1 MFPLVGVPM
10 VNAIRAGGVLLIMT
24 ATAWWYI
31 SDQAGGAHPRDD
43 TTGMTISRGEGRGG
57 GGGGGRGRHRQN
69 GPVVVVT
76 APVVQQDVPVNVAG
90 IGAVE
95 AFNTVTVRARVDGLL
110 EKIAFT
116 EGQEVKAGDLLAQ
129 IDPRV
134 YEARLSQAQGIK
146 AKDEA
151 HLANAKLDLDR
162 AVRLGQFAT
171 QQTVDTA
178 RTLVRQ
184 LEGTLQT
191 DQANI
196 DAAALDLEYTSIRAP
211 ISGRTGVRL
220 IDAGNFV
227 RARESSGIVIITQ
240 LEPISVSF
248 SLPQQYLETVQQTL
262 AKGQVPVAALDA
274 DGKRVWEEGVLAVLD
289 NRIDAQTG
297 TIRLKATFA
306 NAGRKLWP
314 GQFVNVRVRLDT
326 VKDGTV
332 VPSAAVQRNAGGT
345 FAYVVDPENRVEM
358 QPIKVSQID
367 GGIAVVESGLEP
379 GQQVVITSQEQLR
392 PGASVIPTKAK
403 SQQEGAVR
411 QIGSPTLASE
421 TASSQQRRR
430 SP

>member
-1 MFPLVGVPM
+1 ML
-10 VNAIRAGGVLLIMT
+10 NAVRAGGVLLIMA

-31 SDQAGGAHPRDD
+31 SDQAGGARPRDD
-43 TTGMTISRGEGRGG
+43 TDAVTISRGGGRGGGG

-76 APVVQQDVPVNVAG
+76 APVVRQDVPVNVAG
-90 IGAVE
+90 IGTVE

-110 EKIAFT
+110 EQVAFT
-116 EGQEVKAGDLLAQ
+116 EGQDVKAGDLLAQ

-151 HLANAKLDLDR
+151 QLANAKLDLDR

-178 RTLVRQ
+178 RALVRQ
-184 LEGTLQT
+184 LEGALQT
-191 DQANI
+191 DRANI
-196 DAAALDLEYTSIRAP
+196 DAAALDLEYASIRAP

-220 IDAGNFV
+220 IDAGNYV

-248 SLPQQYLETVQQTL
+248 SLPQQYLETVQQAL

-297 TIRLKATFA
+297 TIRLKARFA

-326 VKDGTV
+326 VKDGAV

-345 FAYVVDPENRVEM
+345 FVYVVDPENRVEM
-358 QPIKVSQID
+358 RPIRVGQID
-367 GGIAVVESGLEP
+367 GSIAVVESGLEP

-392 PGASVIPTKAK
+392 PGASVIPTDAR
-403 SQQEGAVR
+403 SQQGAVP
-411 QIGSPTLASE
+411 QIASPRLASE
-421 TASSQQRRR
+421 AASSQERRP

>member
-1 MFPLVGVPM
+1 ML
-10 VNAIRAGGVLLIMT
+10 NAIRAGGVLVIM
-24 ATAWWYI
+24 AAAAIWYAY
-31 SDQAGGAHPRDD
+31 DQAGATRAHDD
-43 TTGMTISRGEGRGG
+43 TDVASAQRGGGGSGGGGGG
-57 GGGGGRGRHRQN
+57 GGGGGRGRHRLN
-69 GPVVVVT
+69 GPVAVIT
-76 APVVQQDVPVNVAG
+76 APAVRQDVPVYVDG
-90 IGAVE
+90 IGTVE

-110 EKIAFT
+110 EKVEFT
-116 EGQEVKAGDLLAQ
+116 EGQDVKAGDLLAQ
-129 IDPRV
+129 IDPRQ
-134 YEARLSQAQGIK
+134 YEAKLSQVKGIK

-151 HLANAKLDLDR
+151 QLANAKLDLDR

-178 RTLVRQ
+178 RALVRQ
-184 LEGTLQT
+184 LEGSLQT

-196 DAAALDLEYTSIRAP
+196 DAAALDLEYTRIRAP

-240 LEPISVSF
+240 LEPIYVSF
-248 SLPQQYLETVQQTL
+248 SLPQQYLETVQQAL

-297 TIRLKATFA
+297 TIKLKATFA

-314 GQFVNVRVRLDT
+314 GQFVNVRVRLDM

-345 FAYVVDPENRVEM
+345 FAYVLDQDNRVEM
-358 QPIKVSQID
+358 RPIRVGQVD
-367 GGIAVVESGLEP
+367 NNIAVVESGLEP
-379 GQQVVITSQEQLR
+379 GQRVVVTSQE
-392 PGASVIPTKAK
+392 
-403 SQQEGAVR
+403 
-411 QIGSPTLASE
+411 
-421 TASSQQRRR
+421 
-430 SP
+430 

>member
-1 MFPLVGVPM
+1 
-10 VNAIRAGGVLLIMT
+10 
-24 ATAWWYI
+24 
-31 SDQAGGAHPRDD
+31 
-43 TTGMTISRGEGRGG
+43 
-57 GGGGGRGRHRQN
+57 
-69 GPVVVVT
+69 
-76 APVVQQDVPVNVAG
+76 VPVNIAG

-110 EKIAFT
+110 EKVAFT

-151 HLANAKLDLDR
+151 HIANAKLDLDR
-162 AVRLGQFAT
+162 AERLGQFAT

-178 RTLVRQ
+178 RALVRQ
-184 LEGTLQT
+184 LEATLQT

-196 DAAALDLEYTSIRAP
+196 DAAALDLEYASIRAP

-220 IDAGNFV
+220 IDAGNYV

-248 SLPQQYLETVQQTL
+248 SLPQQYLETVQQAL

-297 TIRLKATFA
+297 TIKLKATFA

-314 GQFVNVRVRLDT
+314 GQFVNVRVRLDM
-326 VKDGTV
+326 VKDGAV

-358 QPIKVSQID
+358 QPIRVGQID

-392 PGASVIPTKAK
+392 PGANVIPTKAK
-403 SQQEGAVR
+403 SPQEGAVP
-411 QIGSPTLASE
+411 QMASPTLASE
-421 TASSQQRRR
+421 AASSQERR
-430 SP
+430 P

>member
-1 MFPLVGVPM
+1 MLKV
-10 VNAIRAGGVLLIMT
+10 IRAGGVLFIMT
-24 ATAWWYI
+24 ATAWWYV

-43 TTGMTISRGEGRGG
+43 TAGVTTSRGGGGGG

-69 GPVVVVT
+69 GPVAVVT
-76 APVVQQDVPVNVAG
+76 APVARQDVPVNVAC

-110 EKIAFT
+110 EKVAFT

-129 IDPRV
+129 LDPRV

-151 HLANAKLDLDR
+151 QLANAKLDLDR

-184 LEGTLQT
+184 LEAALQT

-196 DAAALDLEYTSIRAP
+196 DAAALDLEYASIRAP
-211 ISGRTGVRL
+211 ISGRTGLRL
-220 IDAGNFV
+220 IDAGNYV

-248 SLPQQYLETVQQTL
+248 SLPQQYLETVHKAL

-332 VPSAAVQRNAGGT
+332 VPSAAVQRSASGT
-345 FAYVVDPENRVEM
+345 FAYVLDQENRVEM
-358 QPIKVSQID
+358 LPIRVGQVD
-367 GGIAVVESGLEP
+367 GSIAVVESGLEP
-379 GQQVVITSQEQLR
+379 GQQVVITSQELLR
-392 PGASVIPTKAK
+392 PGANVIPTEAK
-403 SQQEGAVR
+403 SQQEGAVP
-411 QIGSPTLASE
+411 QITPPSRASE
-421 TASSQQRRR
+421 AAPSHKRLR